1 MKENL
6 GRTPRHRLAT
16 AVGATTVIVF
26 ALCAPARKAAAD
38 ELRIGF
44 IAPFTGGF
52 AQQGADM
59 KNGFN
64 MYLNEVNSTFAGTKV
79 TVIFEDDEAKV
90 PVGVSKAEKLIG
102 QDKVQILMGGV
113 LATTGYALAPVS
125 TREQIPY
132 IMPVA
137 AADDLTQREKS
148 KYPFTIRTGW
158 TGSQTTHALGQWA
171 CDNGIKRVATISA
184 DYAFGH
190 ESVGGFQDVFESC
203 GGKVVQKVWP
213 PLGTVDF
220 GPFLAQLKRD
230 TDAVFTMMVGAMI
243 PALPKQYQAAGFKA
257 PLIGQGT
264 GTDEAS
270 LPFMG
275 DEALGYVTSL
285 QYTAALDN
293 PKNVAFVKKFRSL
306 YNKIP
311 GYYAETN
318 YTTAEWIHEVM
329 KKTGGKWPGTKEF
342 VRLMQSVHINSV
354 RGPVYLDDM
363 GSPVQNIYI
372 RKVERKQLFGFP
384 NAELWNIP
392 IKTYPNVSQFWTI
405 GKEKYLARPL
415 YSRDNPPCKF
425 CE

>member
-1 MKENL
+1 MGAIIRKGLLSLAACGCAVLL
-6 GRTPRHRLAT
+6 GLAT
-16 AVGATTVIVF
+16 A
-26 ALCAPARKAAAD
+26 PRPAAAD

-64 MYLNEVNSTFAGTKV
+64 MYLDEVHGNFAGAKV

-102 QDKVQILMGGV
+102 QDKVQMIMGGV

-125 TREQIPY
+125 TRHEIPY
-132 IMPVA
+132 VMPVA
-137 AADDLTQREKS
+137 AADDLTQREKT
-148 KYPFTIRTGW
+148 KYPYIVRTGW

-171 CDNGIKRVATISA
+171 CDQGYKRIATIGA

-190 ESVGGFQDVFESC
+190 ESVGGFQHVFESC
-203 GGKVVQKVWP
+203 GGKIVQKVWP

-220 GPFLAQLKRD
+220 GPFLAQLKTD

-243 PALPKQYQAAGFKA
+243 PQLPKQYKASGHKA

-270 LPFMG
+270 LPFM
-275 DEALGYVTSL
+275 DDDSLGYVTPL
-285 QYTAALDN
+285 QYTAALEN
-293 PKNVAFVKKFRSL
+293 PKNEAFVKKFRSL
-306 YNKIP
+306 YNKVP

-318 YTTAEWIHEVM
+318 YTTAQWIHEVM

-342 VRLMQSVHINSV
+342 VRLMQATHVDSV
-354 RGPVYLDDM
+354 RGPVYLDEM

-372 RKVERKQLFGFP
+372 RKVERKKLFGYP
-384 NAELWNIP
+384 NAELWNVV
-392 IKTYPNVSQFWTI
+392 IKTFPKVSQFWTFS
-405 GKEKYLARPL
+405 KEQYLAMPL
-415 YSRDNPPCKF
+415 YGRDNPPCKY